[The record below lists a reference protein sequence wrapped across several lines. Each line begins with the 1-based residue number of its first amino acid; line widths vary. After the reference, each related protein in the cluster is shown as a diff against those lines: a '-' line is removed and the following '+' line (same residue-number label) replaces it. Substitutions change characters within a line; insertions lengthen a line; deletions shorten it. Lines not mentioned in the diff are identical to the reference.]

1 MKIICQICNKD
12 FKSYG
17 GLRGHLRTHKINTK
31 EYEDK
36 YGIIDSNTIKT
47 NTCKI
52 CKTKIKLKSI
62 IHIEPN
68 SMKQLF
74 IPIKQ
79 I

>member
-36 YGIIDSNTIKT
+36 YGIIS
-47 NTCKI
+47 
-52 CKTKIKLKSI
+52 
-62 IHIEPN
+62 PN
-68 SMKQLF
+68 IQF
-74 IPIKQ
+74 
-79 I
+79 